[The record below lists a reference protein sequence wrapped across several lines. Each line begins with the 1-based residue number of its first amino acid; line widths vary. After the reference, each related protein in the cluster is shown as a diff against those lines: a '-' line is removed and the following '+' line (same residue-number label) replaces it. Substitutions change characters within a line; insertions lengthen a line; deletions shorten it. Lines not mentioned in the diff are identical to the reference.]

1 MIRDDQEYDVIVVG
15 GGNAGLCAA
24 LEARE
29 LSASVL
35 LLESAPRFM
44 RGGNSRH
51 TRNFRVMHEGPM
63 GVLSGA
69 YSEEEYWTDLK
80 VVTEGET
87 DEELARMTIR
97 GTADAM
103 TFMSRHGV
111 LFQEALSGTLS
122 LSRTNGFFLGGGKA
136 LVNAYYSS
144 CERLGVT
151 VHYDTEVTALDIDGD
166 VVRQI
171 EIERKGERHRLTARS
186 VVVAS
191 GGYQAN
197 IDWLK
202 QGWGEAA
209 AQFLIRGTPYA
220 NGRVLR
226 NLLDQGVASV
236 GDPTQCHAVAIDAR
250 SPKFDGGIVT
260 RIDCIPFSIVVNREG
275 RRFYDEGEDL
285 WPKRYAIWGRLVA
298 MQPDQLAYAIIDSK
312 STDLFMP
319 TAFPPVVASSI
330 GELAAALGVSREAL
344 DATVTQYNTC
354 VRAGRFN
361 GTELDEART
370 EGLRPPKSHW
380 ARAIDTPPFMAYPLR
395 PGITFTYLGV
405 KVDRRAQVCLRSG
418 EPIRNLFASGEI
430 MAGSILGK
438 GYLAGFGMAIGTV
451 FGRIAGTEAARHALA

>member
-1 MIRDDQEYDVIVVG
+1 
-15 GGNAGLCAA
+15 
-24 LEARE
+24 
-29 LSASVL
+29 
-35 LLESAPRFM
+35 
-44 RGGNSRH
+44 
-51 TRNFRVMHEGPM
+51 
-63 GVLSGA
+63 
-69 YSEEEYWTDLK
+69 
-80 VVTEGET
+80 
-87 DEELARMTIR
+87 
-97 GTADAM
+97 
-103 TFMSRHGV
+103 
-111 LFQEALSGTLS
+111 
-122 LSRTNGFFLGGGKA
+122 
-136 LVNAYYSS
+136 
-144 CERLGVT
+144 
-151 VHYDTEVTALDIDGD
+151 
-166 VVRQI
+166 
-171 EIERKGERHRLTARS
+171 
-186 VVVAS
+186 
-191 GGYQAN
+191 
-197 IDWLK
+197 
-202 QGWGEAA
+202 
-209 AQFLIRGTPYA
+209 
-220 NGRVLR
+220 VLR